1 MNTLIAQ
8 QSTPSGSN
16 QSQVELDE
24 HTLAF
29 DADSHLVLPHWSRL
43 LPAVLLFS
51 NWGLLLWLGSYL
63 ESLVAQLIL
72 LPLSMLG
79 VALAW
84 GWHRD

>member
-8 QSTPSGSN
+8 QSTPSGSS

-24 HTLAF
+24 HTLAI
-29 DADSHLVLPHWSRL
+29 DADSQLALPHWSRL